1 MSNNQPA
8 TKLRDGRL
16 TVTIWANATEDERT
30 YYSVDLTKSYK
41 DDADAWQ
48 ETHSLNGDEVLK
60 GARLLSRA
68 YDEIVRLKQS
78 A

>member
-1 MSNNQPA
+1 MPNTQPA
-8 TKLRDGRL
+8 AKLRDGRL

-41 DDADAWQ
+41 DDDDAWQ

-60 GARLLSRA
+60 ASRLLARA
-68 YDEIVRLKQS
+68 YDEIVSLKQAS
-78 A
+78 